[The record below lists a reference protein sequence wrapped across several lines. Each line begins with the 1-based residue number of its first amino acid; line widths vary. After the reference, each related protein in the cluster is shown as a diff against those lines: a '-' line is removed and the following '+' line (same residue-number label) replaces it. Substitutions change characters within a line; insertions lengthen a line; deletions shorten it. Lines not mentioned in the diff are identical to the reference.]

1 MKKIKIL
8 IAGIGGVGGYFG
20 GKLAAHYANS
30 IEVEVYFIARGENE
44 RVIREKGLYVESTK
58 GNFTAHPKIV
68 TSNPAEA
75 GIVDLILCCTKGY
88 DLESTMEQ
96 LKPCINERTVILP
109 VLNGVDPYE
118 KIKNVLPQN
127 EVWEG
132 CVYIVS
138 RLFAPGHVKETGN
151 ITILDFGAQNG
162 TYEKLQ
168 LFHNILNK
176 AGFEARLSPNI
187 LDTIWE
193 KYSFI
198 ATVATLTAFLDTNIG
213 TILETEDYKKL
224 LLSLFEEL
232 LAVAKAHGVKLPE
245 NIVQKNLD
253 IMASLPYET
262 TASMHTDYLNGKP
275 TEVDSIT
282 GYMVKLGKKLKV
294 PTPTYERI
302 YEALQQ
308 RSSLPLG

>member
-8 IAGIGGVGGYFG
+8 VAGIGGVGGYFG
-20 GKLAAHYANS
+20 GKLATQYAGSN
-30 IEVEVYFIARGENE
+30 EVEVNFFARGENE
-44 RVIREKGLYVESTK
+44 KAIREKGLFVESTK
-58 GNFTAHPKIV
+58 GDFTAYPTKV
-68 TSNPAEA
+68 TSNPAEI
-75 GIVDLILCCTKGY
+75 GIADLILCCTKGY
-88 DLESTMEQ
+88 DLESTIKQ
-96 LKPCINERTVILP
+96 LKPCINEGTVILP

-118 KIKNVLPQN
+118 KIKNVLPEN

-162 TYEKLQ
+162 SPEKLR
-168 LFHNILNK
+168 LFSQIFSK
-176 AGFEARLSPNI
+176 AGFEARLSDNI

-198 ATVATLTAFLDTNIG
+198 ATVATLTAYLDTNIG
-213 TILETEDYKKL
+213 TILETEEYKNL
-224 LLSLFEEL
+224 LLSLFDEL

-245 NIVQKNLD
+245 GIVQKNID

-282 GYMVKLGKKLKV
+282 GYMVRLGKKLQV
-294 PTPTYERI
+294 PTPTYEKV
-302 YEALQQ
+302 YVALQK
-308 RSSLPLG
+308 RSSLSMG